1 MARYTQR
8 LILTTFEEMLNE
20 MPFEKI
26 TVSALVKRCDISPN
40 TFYYHYSDIYA
51 LLNVYL
57 SSRFG
62 DYLTEERIEREGWRT
77 TTKALLEDCR
87 RSANIIY
94 HIYDSI
100 SRDTLERYVFSITDD
115 VFYRQVKAAAE
126 HSGGNANDE
135 HLHEIAE
142 LCRYAFLGYFLKFL
156 WSRMNDDIDK
166 AIDSLGDLFTEFVIH
181 AVSE

>member
-8 LILTTFEEMLNE
+8 LILTTFEDMLNE

-26 TVSALVKRCDISPN
+26 TVSALVKRCDVSPN
-40 TFYYHYSDIYA
+40 TFYYHYRDIYA

-62 DYLTEERIEREGWRT
+62 DYLTEERIAREGWRA

-87 RSANIIY
+87 QCANIIY

-100 SRDTLERYVFSITDD
+100 SRDALERYVFSITDD

-126 HSGGNANDE
+126 RSGGSANDE
-135 HLHEIAE
+135 RLHEIAE

-166 AIDSLGDLFTEFVIH
+166 AIDSLGDLFTAFVTH
-181 AVSE
+181 AVNE